1 MCAHSLTALCRRDLL
16 VMGSQ
21 WPLEDHVGGFLDF
34 GLGESAV
41 ERVHD
46 SRDV

>member
-1 MCAHSLTALCRRDLL
+1 MCSLFDRPVQNRF
-16 VMGSQ
+16 VIMGSQ
-21 WPLEDHVGGFLDF
+21 WPLEDHIGGFLDF